1 MKKLLDQKQ
10 YITNL
15 IKQTSDYN
23 LIGWNYS
30 LTLSITGFIL
40 FVLTVNPIVKI
51 LSFISI
57 Y

>member
-40 FVLTVNPIVKI
+40 FVLTVNPKVT
-51 LSFISI
+51 IS
-57 Y
+57 